1 MAIKTAAHLKRRFLR
16 GMYPTETDFADL
28 IDSFRHRQDKIS
40 LTEIGGLAEAL
51 NGKLD
56 SSEAKLIEKRV
67 DGHDE
72 RIRQLQ
78 ATLTGQEKTITDISE
93 SCDRLNNFRALADPE
108 VDLDL
113 SPHSLEGF
121 NWTSDRRLWIN
132 DAFDIAEMSYVL
144 DSMEAENRDALSV
157 PVFLH
162 SGGTEIARFPAVFTR
177 CREDEESYWDMT
189 GHAVF
194 EYGGSLWRF
203 MLSSV
208 PENSE
213 SEIELFRITAPAEGG
228 GITVTVGDDFPEE
241 KDLGYTCFS
250 GTVDDTVIDTVGIA
264 AFRHKEGHMC
274 LTEIRIVH
282 NGSVLAVFPATVSCP
297 DGGNVLLQGLFEF
310 QSGIFS
316 FYLIK
321 TVGKP
326 GAIVEIG
333 CRSSMKTV
341 SDISGRVAALEKI
354 YSTELR
360 LMELGYTRTDTYRAM
375 LSEPAMTEERIGLRE
390 GLASIGYTPKEIE
403 DCMEDV
409 PELTHADIAH
419 ARGIMER
426 WDATAR
432 DVVINSTNWWA
443 HDPKL
448 VVFPKLDF
456 SNVKSLYN
464 AWAYCPNL
472 AFMPDMDTS
481 ACESFRY
488 LYFNGNDFAKL
499 PQNRMKRVP
508 NWDMTNAT
516 AVQDVYPVNL
526 SEMIL
531 PPVIRVPKAKFLT
544 LFRYIY
550 NTTLPEV
557 ELDESLVISYS
568 CMYEGSGISKPILTR
583 FGDNVIDVQAIYKRC
598 LNLTDMRGYSIVA
611 RNATTSQMFM
621 SSPNVTHLPDSIV
634 LAETN
639 MPYGF
644 YNMRFLEEVPDYSN
658 LLVKNFYAGFGCG
671 SGDIN
676 VKTNVNS
683 SLKRIRGLNFEKVTE
698 TNFCFGCEDERENM
712 VTRPVTYVRVLNVG
726 KGPATTLDFRCLGN
740 WGSDDEGYRSLVE
753 SLVTGSYDRKANGMP
768 TAVIRLPQ
776 SVADR
781 LGQENIALITAKG
794 YTVSTTTV

>member
-1 MAIKTAAHLKRRFLR
+1 
-16 GMYPTETDFADL
+16 MYPTETDFADL
-28 IDSFRHRQDKIS
+28 IDSYRHRQDKIS
-40 LTEIGGLAEAL
+40 LPEIGGLAEAL

-78 ATLTGQEKTITDISE
+78 ATLTRQEKTITDISE
-93 SCDRLNNFRALADPE
+93 SCDQLNNFRALADPE

-121 NWTSDRRLWIN
+121 DWTSDRRLWIN

-144 DSMEAENRDALSV
+144 DSMEAESRDALSV

-208 PENSE
+208 PENND

-250 GTVDDTVIDTVGIA
+250 GTVDDTVIDTVGTA

-360 LMELGYTRTDTYRAM
+360 LMELGYTRPDTYRAM

-409 PELTHADIAH
+409 PDLTMANIEH
-419 ARGIMER
+419 AREIMDRWNPAATGIKITS
-426 WDATAR
+426 A
-432 DVVINSTNWWA
+432 NGWA
-443 HDPKL
+443 NDSAL

-456 SNVKSLYN
+456 SNVIYMYN
-464 AWAYCPNL
+464 AWNNCPNL
-472 AFMPDMDTS
+472 AFMPDLDTS
-481 ACESFRY
+481 ACETFGY
-488 LYFNGNDFAKL
+488 LYFNGDDYRSRPENK
-499 PQNRMKRVP
+499 MKRVP
-508 NWDMTNAT
+508 DWDFSNAVT
-516 AVQDVYPVNL
+516 VLDVYPVNL
-526 SEMIL
+526 CEMKL
-531 PPVIRVPKAKFLT
+531 PDVVKFPKATSLRVFPGIGNRT
-544 LFRYIY
+544 MPRAEF
-550 NTTLPEV
+550 
-557 ELDESLVISYS
+557 DERKVTAFGDMFSYS
-568 CMYEGSGISKPILTR
+568 GIDHLPMTRFNDNVRNITCMYMGCK
-583 FGDNVIDVQAIYKRC
+583 
-598 LNLTDMRGYSIVA
+598 NLTDLGSYDIVA
-611 RNATTSQMFM
+611 RNATATQLFQRCD
-621 SSPNVTHLPDSIV
+621 NVIRLPRSLE
-634 LAETN
+634 LAETD
-639 MPYGF
+639 MRYGF
-644 YNMRFLEEVPDYSN
+644 TCMRLIEEVPDYSN
-658 LLVKNFYAGFGCG
+658 VLFKDMYNAFGCG
-671 SGDIN
+671 PNDRYLSEYPA
-676 VKTNVNS
+676 TR
-683 SLKRIRGLNFEKVTE
+683 LKRVLGLNFEKVSNCQYIFE
-698 TNFCFGCEDERENM
+698 CENSPGRT
-712 VTRPVTYVRVLNVG
+712 VTRPLTYLRIINLG
-726 KGPATTLDFRCLGN
+726 KGPATILDFCCLGN

>member
-28 IDSFRHRQDKIS
+28 IDSYRHRQDKIS

-121 NWTSDRRLWIN
+121 DWTSDRRLWIN

-194 EYGGSLWRF
+194 EYGGSLWSF

-250 GTVDDTVIDTVGIA
+250 GTVDDTVIDTVGTA

-297 DGGNVLLQGLFEF
+297 DGVNVLLQGLFEF

-316 FYLIK
+316 LYLIK
-321 TVGKP
+321 TVGKE

-333 CRSSMKTV
+333 CRSSRKTV

-360 LMELGYTRTDTYRAM
+360 LMELGYTRPDTYRAM

-403 DCMEDV
+403 DCIEDV
-409 PELTHADIAH
+409 PDLTMANIEH
-419 ARGIMER
+419 AREIMDRWNPAATGIKITS
-426 WDATAR
+426 A
-432 DVVINSTNWWA
+432 NGWA
-443 HDPKL
+443 NDPAL

-456 SNVKSLYN
+456 SNVVYLNN
-464 AWAYCPNL
+464 AWKNSPNL
-472 AFMPDMDTS
+472 AFMPDLDTS
-481 ACESFRY
+481 ACATFGN
-488 LYFNGNDFAKL
+488 LYFNGNDYGSR
-499 PQNRMKRVP
+499 PQNKMKRVP
-508 NWDMTNAT
+508 DWDFANAVT
-516 AVQDVYPVNL
+516 VLDVYPLNL
-526 SEMIL
+526 CEMKL
-531 PPVIRVPKAKFLT
+531 PDVVRFPKATSLRVFPGIVNRTMPRVEFDERKVTVFDSM
-544 LFRYIY
+544 FRY
-550 NTTLPEV
+550 
-557 ELDESLVISYS
+557 
-568 CMYEGSGISKPILTR
+568 SGIDHLPMTR
-583 FGDNVIDVQAIYKRC
+583 FNDNVRNIVC
-598 LNLTDMRGYSIVA
+598 LYNGCKNLTDLGSYDIVA
-611 RNATTSQMFM
+611 RNATANHLFQWCD
-621 SSPNVTHLPDSIV
+621 NVTRLPRSLE
-634 LAETN
+634 LAETD
-639 MPYGF
+639 MYAGF
-644 YNMRFLEEVPDYSN
+644 LGMRLIEEVPDYSN
-658 LLVKNFYAGFGCG
+658 VLFKDMKLAFGCTPIDRYL
-671 SGDIN
+671 SEYPA
-676 VKTNVNS
+676 S
-683 SLKRIRGLNFEKVTE
+683 RLKRVLGLNFEKVSNCLYIFE
-698 TNFCFGCEDERENM
+698 CENSPGTT
-712 VTRPVTYVRVLNVG
+712 VTRPLTYLRIINLG

-768 TAVIRLPQ
+768 TAVIMLPQ

>member
-28 IDSFRHRQDKIS
+28 IDSYRHRQDKIS

-121 NWTSDRRLWIN
+121 DWTSDRRLWIN

-194 EYGGSLWRF
+194 EYGGSLWSF

-250 GTVDDTVIDTVGIA
+250 GTVDDTVIDTVGTA

-297 DGGNVLLQGLFEF
+297 DGVNVMLQGLFEF

-316 FYLIK
+316 LYLIK

-326 GAIVEIG
+326 GTIVEIG
-333 CRSSMKTV
+333 CRSSRKTV
-341 SDISGRVAALEKI
+341 SDISDRVAALEKI

-360 LMELGYTRTDTYRAM
+360 LMELGYTRPDTYRAM
-375 LSEPAMTEERIGLRE
+375 LSEPEMTEERIGLRE

-598 LNLTDMRGYSIVA
+598 LNLTDMRGYSMVA
-611 RNATTSQMFM
+611 RNATTFQMFM
-621 SSPNVTHLPDSIV
+621 SSSNVTHLPDSIV

-644 YNMRFLEEVPDYSN
+644 YNMRFLEEVPDYTN
-658 LLVKNFYAGFGCG
+658 LLVKDFYAGFGCG